1 MVQGQT
7 QLPVLGKAPCYLDK
21 SIKLWSQK
29 KLHREFVF
37 HGLISGHFYML
48 LCLLLTPF
56 SSILCLVKNCP
67 SELRS
72 EFTSVRKLS
81 LTTLHP

>member
-1 MVQGQT
+1 MVQGHT

-37 HGLISGHFYML
+37 HGLLSQDI
-48 LCLLLTPF
+48 
-56 SSILCLVKNCP
+56 
-67 SELRS
+67 
-72 EFTSVRKLS
+72 FTCCFVYS
-81 LTTLHP
+81 